1 MKTKKIRV
9 AGFFVVLAF
18 SIVFPLLFSDPVIT
32 TVAIFTLIIM
42 AAATGWNIFSGYT
55 RYLSLGHATFY
66 GFGAY
71 ILAIMCQSWN
81 VQGGIVPLLLL
92 PLIGLIT
99 GVCALPLGWIAL
111 QTRHYTFMVITIAI
125 FSLISLFPSLLTGI
139 IPQLK
144 TVYFPLPT
152 WDISV
157 FNLPFYYTALLLL
170 FCALLVSWRIRSSK
184 FGLCLLAI
192 GDDEDRALG
201 LGNKT
206 RQNKLL
212 AWTISAI
219 FVGMAGA
226 LNAYY
231 LGLLDPA
238 SAFSRSFNVAL
249 PVTAFV
255 GGLGTLMG
263 PLLGAIITV
272 PIQQYLTLQYGNV
285 PGLDLVIYGALMLGV
300 ILFLPQGLAPAL
312 QMRFLMRIP
321 LFKKS
326 SPVSALELATF
337 PGTPAF
343 IAPSGV
349 SHEMMRENTSRSGEF
364 GPRSNSVPLSMRR
377 GYSAMKSPRL
387 VPLSQEMATEESC
400 QFFKWSW
407 SLSYFVLSIRW
418 VIYFYFVR
426 WLALFIHHVC
436 ITRVTIQVAM

>member
-1 MKTKKIRV
+1 MKKKIRV

-18 SIVFPLLFSDPVIT
+18 SIVFPLLFPDPVIT

-42 AAATGWNIFSGYT
+42 AAATGWNLFSGYT

-71 ILAIMCQSWN
+71 ILAIMCQDWHLE
-81 VQGGIVPLLLL
+81 GGFVPLLLL
-92 PLIGLIT
+92 PLIGLVT
-99 GVCALPLGWIAL
+99 GLFSLPLGWIAL
-111 QTRHYTFMVITIAI
+111 QTRHYTFMVITIAL
-125 FSLISLFPSLLTGI
+125 FSLISLFPNLLSGI

-144 TVYFPLPT
+144 TVYFPLPP

-170 FCALLVSWRIRSSK
+170 FCALLVSWGIRSSK

-206 RQNKLL
+206 RQHKLL
-212 AWTISAI
+212 AWAISAT

-231 LGLLDPA
+231 LGLLDPE

-255 GGLGTLMG
+255 GGIGTLTG

-272 PIQQYLTLQYGNV
+272 PIQQYLTLQYGNT
-285 PGLDLVIYGALMLGV
+285 PGLDLVIYGVLLLVV
-300 ILFLPQGLAPAL
+300 ILVLPQGVGPIIRRRLFMGLSFSGKNSPVPAL
-312 QMRFLMRIP
+312 
-321 LFKKS
+321 
-326 SPVSALELATF
+326 ALSDF
-337 PGTPAF
+337 PETPAL
-343 IAPSGV
+343 GV
-349 SHEMMRENTSRSGEF
+349 SYAMMSENEVRSQILEPAEGF
-364 GPRSNSVPLSMRR
+364 IPRSNSVPLSLRR
-377 GYSAMKSPRL
+377 GYSAMKAPRL
-387 VPLSQEMATEESC
+387 VPLSQEMATEGSANP
-400 QFFKWSW
+400 S
-407 SLSYFVLSIRW
+407 SGNG
-418 VIYFYFVR
+418 
-426 WLALFIHHVC
+426 A
-436 ITRVTIQVAM
+436 

>member
-1 MKTKKIRV
+1 MPLMYLRLGVCWNGLQISMKMKKLRV
-9 AGFFVVLAF
+9 AGFFIVLAF

-42 AAATGWNIFSGYT
+42 AAATGWNLFSGYT

-66 GFGAY
+66 GLGAY
-71 ILAIMCQSWN
+71 VLAIICQKWN
-81 VQGGIVPLLLL
+81 VQGGFIPLLLL

-99 GVCALPLGWIAL
+99 GVCAIPLGLIAL

-144 TVYFPLPT
+144 TVYFPQPP

-170 FCALLVSWRIRSSK
+170 FCALLVSWAIRSSK
-184 FGLCLLAI
+184 FGLSLLAI

-212 AWTISAI
+212 AWTISAV

-255 GGLGTLMG
+255 GGLGTLTG

-272 PIQQYLTLQYGNV
+272 PIQQYLTLQYGNT

-312 QMRFLMRIP
+312 RTRFLMGIP
-321 LFKKS
+321 LLKIS
-326 SPVSALELATF
+326 IPTPALELNAF
-337 PGTPAF
+337 PETPPAF
-343 IAPSGV
+343 AAPSGI
-349 SHEMMRENTSRSGEF
+349 SHEMMREDTGHFRSGELSGF
-364 GPRSNSVPLSMRR
+364 PRSNSVPLSMRR
-377 GYSAMKSPRL
+377 GYSAMKAPRL
-387 VPLSQEMATEESC
+387 VPLSHETITEKAANPS
-400 QFFKWSW
+400 SGNG
-407 SLSYFVLSIRW
+407 
-418 VIYFYFVR
+418 
-426 WLALFIHHVC
+426 A
-436 ITRVTIQVAM
+436 